1 MKTQSIDT
9 SPDAERVLIGML
21 RSAPISKRF
30 SMVQSWSC
38 SMVEAG
44 RFDVQQLYPKATM
57 QEVWLLY
64 AERRY
69 GKGLVNE
76 LRTALQQRKEQFSG
90 VLNFQAVLI
99 PLVEVFRQLGVTYA
113 LTGSLVSSLYG
124 MPRATMQLDLIAA
137 LEPLHG
143 QLIGEQ
149 LALQYSFREDEVKT
163 AIERKTSFVLMHIES
178 FLKIVVSLPQP
189 QVCVQGALERAHLLH
204 LSDGLPSIPALS
216 PEDMVI
222 LQLNQFKASGERA
235 DDIWYDLTGLLK
247 VQRTGLDLSFLEKWA
262 AICDVNSLLERAFTD
277 AGLREE

>member
-1 MKTQSIDT
+1 
-9 SPDAERVLIGML
+9 
-21 RSAPISKRF
+21 
-30 SMVQSWSC
+30 
-38 SMVEAG
+38 MVEAG
-44 RFDVQQLYPKATM
+44 RFDVQQLYPQATM

-76 LRTALQQRKEQFSG
+76 LRTVLQQRKEQFSG
-90 VLNFQAVLI
+90 VLNFQTALI
-99 PLVEVFRQLGVTYA
+99 PLFEMFRQLEIAYA

-124 MPRATMQLDLIAA
+124 MPRAAMQLDLIAE
-137 LEPLHG
+137 LESPHG
-143 QLIGEQ
+143 QLISEQ

-189 QVCVQGALERAHLLH
+189 RVCVQGALERTHLLH
-204 LSDGLPSIPALS
+204 LSDELPSIPVLS
-216 PEDMVI
+216 PEDMII

-262 AICDVNSLLERAFTD
+262 AIHDVTSLLERAFTD